1 MAAINPQYNI
11 PFQNGTAVALSQPL
25 FISGDGFFA
34 YSPGYNTDWTQYSI
48 TPSVKLNAV
57 DYNDKDIAL
66 FAGNN
71 GVIVTFNKNNLTIN
85 TNVLD
90 PNINFN
96 NVSFYSSN
104 YNKAVAIGDSGSVYK
119 TENAGLNWSKL
130 TLPANVTASLRGLT
144 VSSSVWYMCGDKGTI
159 LSSSNEGSSWY
170 EYNQFR
176 YWNEDSASDFPISNY
191 STYNFNDIKF
201 QSYESNGSYDND
213 YDAIYVVGN
222 SGSVFI
228 NSPNHTWSGGP
239 VPIDPSQW
247 FDMSLFRMTQT
258 YNWQALPQNSSQ
270 TSSVYVKI
278 AYINEWYDTGSA
290 GGSIERPTNFGVIGS
305 NGEIY
310 IYNSLTPNNNPTRK
324 DTPSFVTSGF
334 GYPYTASL
342 LYSGSPISA
351 SGGGIYS
358 LVYSNIGAFGQTGIF
373 YERVL
378 LVTTNDGKLIQF
390 GYPADNDFDNISQ
403 TTTLGNFP
411 IIDSFG
417 GAITD
422 LDLPTD
428 SALYNNAFVKLG
440 LDKPFPAKSDYMM
453 YGITPTVGAG
463 YLTQGMRLYRSF
475 PSENFVTFTDSFPDG
490 VGLIIPE
497 NYNKDLNYIE
507 IAQKA
512 GLI

>member
-1 MAAINPQYNI
+1 MAANNPSSPI
-11 PFQNGTAVALSQPL
+11 SFQNGTAVALSQPL

-34 YSPGYNTDWTQYSI
+34 YTPGYSTDWTQYSI

-85 TNVLD
+85 TNILD

-119 TENAGLNWSKL
+119 TEDAGLSWSKL
-130 TLPANVTASLRGLT
+130 TLPVNVTASLRGLT
-144 VSSSVWYMCGDKGTI
+144 FSSSVWYMCGDKGTI

-170 EYNQFR
+170 QYNQFF
-176 YWNEDSASDFPISNY
+176 YWDENIIDSVSIPNY
-191 STYNFNDIKF
+191 SIYNFNDIKF
-201 QSYESNGSYDND
+201 QSYESEGIYDSN
-213 YDAIYVVGN
+213 YDVMYVVGN

-228 NSPNHTWSGGP
+228 NSPSITLPGP
-239 VPIDPSQW
+239 PSMNKSEW
-247 FDMSLFRMTQT
+247 YDMSLFRMTQLG
-258 YNWQALPQNSSQ
+258 NNLGLSSNSSQ
-270 TSSVYVKI
+270 TSSVYVKT

-290 GGSIERPTNFGVIGS
+290 GGSIVRPTNFGVIGS

-310 IYNSLTPNNNPTRK
+310 IYNSQNPNANPVQI
-324 DTPSFVTSGF
+324 DTPSFTTSTLA
-334 GYPYTASL
+334 YPYATSL
-342 LYSGSPISA
+342 LYSSSPISA

-358 LVYSNIGAFGQTGIF
+358 LIYSNVVGAQNNIF

-390 GYPADNDFDNISQ
+390 DYPAENTYNNIQISPL
-403 TTTLGNFP
+403 TTLGTST
-411 IIDSFG
+411 IDSFI

-422 LDLPTD
+422 IDLPTD
-428 SALYNNAFVKLG
+428 STIYNNTFVRFG
-440 LDKPFPAKSDYMM
+440 LDKPFPARSNYMM
-453 YGITPTVGAG
+453 FGDNVSG
-463 YLTQGMRLYRSF
+463 YLTQGMRLYRPF
-475 PSENFVTFTDSFPDG
+475 ISENFVTFTDSFPDG